1 MLRENGYKPRMMR
14 SPRCR
19 FTYDRDFIETMNI
32 AKKYL
37 LDMGL
42 ILFTSNNIHDF
53 HAACSQNE

>member
-1 MLRENGYKPRMMR
+1 MLRENGYKPRMMKC
-14 SPRCR
+14 PRCR

-42 ILFTSNNIHDF
+42 ILFASNDTNGLHM
-53 HAACSQNE
+53 ACSQNE